1 MAAKLSIDTA
11 ETYESRAGTVSV
23 AQALAWV
30 ESHASEDED
39 TGETNALSPGQL
51 ICYAV
56 RRMQAL
62 AKDGRRFNAGKAPS
76 RIYTPRVDVDGAAR
90 NAAEVKAG
98 AEAAFAKLLH
108 VQVAAPAPKARKVA
122 KAPAAKPAK
131 APAAKVADKV
141 KANEARMA
149 EIERALAAKRAAK
162 PTPAAKPP
170 TVRKASKPAA
180 SHKRPD
186 LSTDLRPVADHIQG
200 AMPAPAAKPATVA
213 EMILSLD
220 LE

>member
-1 MAAKLSIDTA
+1 MAAKSVTIPLDHVYT
-11 ETYESRAGTVSV
+11 SRAGEITV

-30 ESHASEDED
+30 EKHATSEDED
-39 TGETNALSPGQL
+39 GNVSTYTPGDL

-56 RRMQAL
+56 RRMMAL
-62 AKDGRRFNAGKAPS
+62 ASDNRRVARKVAPA
-76 RIYTPRVDVDGAAR
+76 RIYTPRTEVDGAAK
-90 NAAEVKAG
+90 NADAVKA
-98 AEAAFAKLLH
+98 AAREMFAKALH
-108 VQVAAPAPKARKVA
+108 ISAAAPAPKARKIA
-122 KAPAAKPAK
+122 KAPKAAKPA
-131 APAAKVADKV
+131 PAKVADKV

-149 EIERALAAKRAAK
+149 EIEAALAAKAK
-162 PTPAAKPP
+162 AP
-170 TVRKASKPAA
+170 TVRKAAKPAA

-186 LSTDLRPVADHIQG
+186 LSMDLRPVADHIPG